1 MLITRLHLRN
11 FRVYEQD
18 LDLELPPGL
27 VGIHGPNG
35 SGKSTLLEAI
45 LFALWGKS
53 RTSRELIR
61 TAGVAADGVCA
72 IEFEHE
78 GHLYTVRRTV
88 KGVNS
93 SSAVEVTCDGAVM
106 ATATRDAQA
115 YVESILGL
123 DVDAFRA
130 SVFAE
135 QNQLAAFSAQRPE
148 ERRRLVM
155 ALLGITPLDE
165 ARDAARRDARECSA
179 DHDRLRAMLPELEA
193 LEVEASDSDAA
204 ASAAEVAAT
213 EEVGAAAAAR
223 GRLEDAE
230 RELLAFDLLRQR
242 HERVVVE
249 GRAVRER
256 LERARSQVAGLV
268 ETLAGLDDASA
279 RLKVLEE
286 QSSGLDEDSRRLD
299 LLVEA
304 ARAARAADA
313 SPAPDPP
320 GDFDATASSD
330 ASKAAESVASEL
342 AAATAYEE
350 AARESLRVA
359 LAAQQR
365 AESISD
371 NSTCPTCGQVL
382 GESFDAVRAHHRR
395 EVDSTSALL
404 EARGGRVV
412 GLREEA
418 ARTRKLADK
427 LRREEAAHSERVATF
442 NAALRKAEEA
452 HAERLGA
459 WLAVGA
465 GSDMTFS
472 EGLRDTPNDT
482 LNDTLSDTP
491 GDRPGASLPSTSAV
505 DAMVLSLRER
515 IDVKRGAHAE
525 ALGLRGMF
533 ATRATSEAA
542 LDAARSE
549 MDEAASLLDGLREQ
563 ARALRYRPEDLESA
577 SGKRN
582 SAAKVSQRSDENAHA
597 AGLRAARL
605 RERADGAAT
614 RLADAKAQHDKLGD
628 LEKRSRH
635 LARTAELL
643 ARFRDTVVASV
654 GPRLATQAA
663 ALFGELTDNEYEG
676 VQVDPDTFQLQILDG
691 GQLYGLDRFSGSE
704 VDLANLALRVAIS
717 EHVNFQSGGAV
728 GLLVLDEVFGPL
740 DDDRKTRM
748 LLALERLR
756 GRFRQILIVTHDTE
770 IKEQLP
776 SAVEVVKLPG
786 RRATA
791 RLVDV

>member
-18 LDLELPPGL
+18 LDLEIPPGL

-61 TAGVAADGVCA
+61 TAGVVADGVCA

-106 ATATRDAQA
+106 ATANRDAQA

-155 ALLGITPLDE
+155 ALLGITPLDA

-179 DHDRLRAMLPELEA
+179 DHDRLRAMLPDVEA
-193 LEVEASDSDAA
+193 LEVEVSDSDAA

-213 EEVGAAAAAR
+213 EEVGAATAAR

-230 RELLAFDLLRQR
+230 RELLALDLLRQR

-304 ARAARAADA
+304 ARAARTADA
-313 SPAPDPP
+313 APAPEPP
-320 GDFDATASSD
+320 GDFDEAASSY
-330 ASKAAESVASEL
+330 ASKEAERVANEL
-342 AAATAYEE
+342 AAAAAYED

-359 LAAQQR
+359 VAAQHS
-365 AESISD
+365 AESISG

-395 EVDSTSALL
+395 EVDSARKLL
-404 EARGGRVV
+404 EARSGRVV
-412 GLREEA
+412 ELREAA
-418 ARTRKLADK
+418 ARTRKVADK
-427 LRREEAAHSERVATF
+427 LRREQAAHSERVATF
-442 NAALRKAEEA
+442 DAALRKAQET
-452 HAERLGA
+452 HAERLAA
-459 WLAVGA
+459 WLAVA
-465 GSDMTFS
+465 A
-472 EGLRDTPNDT
+472 P
-482 LNDTLSDTP
+482 SDTP
-491 GDRPGASLPSTSAV
+491 GTSLPSTSAV
-505 DAMVLSLRER
+505 EAMVRSLRKR

-525 ALGLRGMF
+525 MLGLRGMF

-549 MDEAASLLDGLREQ
+549 MDQATSLLDGLRDQ
-563 ARALRYRPEDLESA
+563 ARALHYRPEDLESA

-582 SAAKVSQRSDENAHA
+582 SAAKVSQRSEENAQA

-614 RLADAKAQHDKLGD
+614 RLADAKTQHDKLGD
-628 LEKRSRH
+628 LEKRARH

-654 GPRLATQAA
+654 GPRLAEQAA

-691 GQLYGLDRFSGSE
+691 GQLFGLDRFSGSE

>member
-18 LDLELPPGL
+18 LDLEIPPGL

-61 TAGVAADGVCA
+61 TAGVVADGVCA

-106 ATATRDAQA
+106 ATANRDAQA

-155 ALLGITPLDE
+155 ALLGITPLDA

-179 DHDRLRAMLPELEA
+179 DHDRLRAMLPDVEA
-193 LEVEASDSDAA
+193 LEVEVSDSDAA

-213 EEVGAAAAAR
+213 EEVGAATAAR

-230 RELLAFDLLRQR
+230 RELLALDLLRQR

-304 ARAARAADA
+304 ARAARTADA
-313 SPAPDPP
+313 APAPEPP
-320 GDFDATASSD
+320 GDFDEAASSY
-330 ASKAAESVASEL
+330 ASKEAERVANEL
-342 AAATAYEE
+342 AAAAAYED

-359 LAAQQR
+359 VAAQHS
-365 AESISD
+365 AESISG

-395 EVDSTSALL
+395 EVDSARKLL
-404 EARGGRVV
+404 EARSGRVV
-412 GLREEA
+412 ELREAA
-418 ARTRKLADK
+418 ARTRKVADK
-427 LRREEAAHSERVATF
+427 LRREQAAHSERVATF
-442 NAALRKAEEA
+442 DAALRKAQET
-452 HAERLGA
+452 HAERLAA
-459 WLAVGA
+459 WLAVGVP
-465 GSDMTFS
+465 G
-472 EGLRDTPNDT
+472 
-482 LNDTLSDTP
+482 DTP
-491 GDRPGASLPSTSAV
+491 GDGPSDTPSDAPSDGPGLSLPSTSAV
-505 DAMVLSLRER
+505 EAMVRSLRKR

-525 ALGLRGMF
+525 MLGLRGMF

-549 MDEAASLLDGLREQ
+549 MDQATSLLDGLRDQ
-563 ARALRYRPEDLESA
+563 ARALHYRPEDLESA

-582 SAAKVSQRSDENAHA
+582 SAAKVSQRSEENAQA

-614 RLADAKAQHDKLGD
+614 RLADAKTQHDKLGD
-628 LEKRSRH
+628 LEKRARH

-654 GPRLATQAA
+654 GPRLAEQAA

-691 GQLYGLDRFSGSE
+691 GQLFGLDRFSGSE

>member
-18 LDLELPPGL
+18 LDLEIPPGL

-61 TAGVAADGVCA
+61 TAGVVADGVCA

-106 ATATRDAQA
+106 ATANRDAQA

-155 ALLGITPLDE
+155 ALLGITPLDA
-165 ARDAARRDARECSA
+165 ARDAARRDARECGA
-179 DHDRLRAMLPELEA
+179 DHDRLRAMLPDVEA
-193 LEVEASDSDAA
+193 LEVEVSDSDAA

-213 EEVGAAAAAR
+213 EEVGAATAAR

-230 RELLAFDLLRQR
+230 RELLALDLLRQR

-268 ETLAGLDDASA
+268 ETLAGLDEASA

-304 ARAARAADA
+304 ARAARTADA
-313 SPAPDPP
+313 APAPEPP
-320 GDFDATASSD
+320 GDFDEAASSY
-330 ASKAAESVASEL
+330 ASKEAERVANEL
-342 AAATAYEE
+342 AAAAAYED

-359 LAAQQR
+359 VAAQHS
-365 AESISD
+365 AESISG

-395 EVDSTSALL
+395 EVDSARKLL
-404 EARGGRVV
+404 EARSGRVV
-412 GLREEA
+412 ELREAA
-418 ARTRKLADK
+418 ARTRKVADK
-427 LRREEAAHSERVATF
+427 LRREQAAHSERVATF
-442 NAALRKAEEA
+442 DAALRKAQET
-452 HAERLGA
+452 HAERLAA
-459 WLAVGA
+459 WLAVA
-465 GSDMTFS
+465 A
-472 EGLRDTPNDT
+472 P
-482 LNDTLSDTP
+482 SDTP
-491 GDRPGASLPSTSAV
+491 GTSLPSTSAV
-505 DAMVLSLRER
+505 EAMVRSLRKR

-525 ALGLRGMF
+525 MLGLRGMF

-549 MDEAASLLDGLREQ
+549 MDQATSLLDGLRDQ
-563 ARALRYRPEDLESA
+563 ARALHYRPEDLESA

-582 SAAKVSQRSDENAHA
+582 SAAKVSQRSEENAQA

-628 LEKRSRH
+628 LEKRARH

-654 GPRLATQAA
+654 GPRLAEQAA

-691 GQLYGLDRFSGSE
+691 GQLFGLDRFSGSE

>member
-18 LDLELPPGL
+18 LDLEIPPGL

-61 TAGVAADGVCA
+61 TAGVVADGVCA

-93 SSAVEVTCDGAVM
+93 SSAVEVTCDGVVM
-106 ATATRDAQA
+106 ATANRDAQA

-155 ALLGITPLDE
+155 ALLGITPLDA
-165 ARDAARRDARECSA
+165 ARDAARRDARECGA
-179 DHDRLRAMLPELEA
+179 DHDRLRAMLPDVEA
-193 LEVEASDSDAA
+193 LEVEVSDSDAA

-213 EEVGAAAAAR
+213 EEVGAATAAR

-230 RELLAFDLLRQR
+230 RELLALDLLRQR

-268 ETLAGLDDASA
+268 ETLAGLDEASA

-304 ARAARAADA
+304 ARAARTADA
-313 SPAPDPP
+313 APAPEPP
-320 GDFDATASSD
+320 GDFDDVASSD
-330 ASKAAESVASEL
+330 ASKEAERVANEL
-342 AAATAYEE
+342 AAAAAYED

-359 LAAQQR
+359 LAAQQS

-395 EVDSTSALL
+395 EVDSARKLL
-404 EARGGRVV
+404 EARSGRVAE
-412 GLREEA
+412 LREAA

-427 LRREEAAHSERVATF
+427 LRREQAAHSERVATF
-442 NAALRKAEEA
+442 DAALRKAHET
-452 HAERLGA
+452 HAERLAA
-459 WLAVGA
+459 WLAVA
-465 GSDMTFS
+465 APS
-472 EGLRDTPNDT
+472 DTP
-482 LNDTLSDTP
+482 SDTP
-491 GDRPGASLPSTSAV
+491 GDTPGLSLPSTSAV
-505 DAMVLSLRER
+505 EAMVRSLRKR

-542 LDAARSE
+542 LHAARNE
-549 MDEAASLLDGLREQ
+549 MDQAASLLDGLREQ
-563 ARALRYRPEDLESA
+563 ARALHYRPEDLESA

-582 SAAKVSQRSDENAHA
+582 SAAKVSQRSEENAQA

-614 RLADAKAQHDKLGD
+614 RLADAKAQHDKLRD
-628 LEKRSRH
+628 LEKRARH

-691 GQLYGLDRFSGSE
+691 GQLFGLDRFSGSE

-717 EHVNFQSGGAV
+717 EHVNFQSGGAI

-791 RLVDV
+791 RLLDA